1 MATATETK
9 PKRLGIGEDQQEPTS
24 APGFAQPEDR
34 PWWDEG
40 EDLPDYMPADQ
51 LEPDPETGKS
61 WLWRK
66 VNGSFRGACDRMAMY
81 LGRYAARQRDIERIR
96 EHYAKLRRPFEH
108 AVAQLNYREQEAVAA
123 HEGPLEFIRKAALM
137 FFTDFGDD
145 IVHATG
151 KATKAFPVGIG
162 SLKYKPADDRPRWHD
177 PAAVAWVQEHFAD
190 DFGALA
196 LYLRQKPEVVKA
208 ELKKRVAWQGGKPFF
223 NDPETGEL
231 VPMQVALVDG
241 GEFTWAMYE
250 EPVPAEVI
258 IKIDPAALAED
269 AENTD
274 AVTDAADE

>member
-1 MATATETK
+1 MMAVAETA
-9 PKRLGIGEDQQEPTS
+9 PKRLDSDEPTV

-34 PWWDEG
+34 PWWDED
-40 EDLPDYMPADQ
+40 EDLPDYVPEEQLGPDQ
-51 LEPDPETGKS
+51 ETGRS

-96 EHYAKLRRPFEH
+96 AHYAKLRRPFEH

-137 FFTDFGDD
+137 FYADFGED

-151 KATKAFPVGIG
+151 KATKAFPVGVG
-162 SLKYKPADDRPRWHD
+162 SLKYKPAEDRARWHD

-196 LYLRQKPEVVKA
+196 LYLRQKPEVVKT
-208 ELKKRVAWQGGKPFF
+208 ELKKCVVWQGNAPFF
-223 NDPETGEL
+223 KDEETGEL
-231 VPMQVALVDG
+231 TAMEVALVDDG
-241 GEFTWAMYE
+241 QPVQAMYL
-250 EPVPAEVI
+250 EPVAAEVI
-258 IKIDPAALAED
+258 IKIDPAALADED
-269 AENTD
+269 EEHTD
-274 AVTDAADE
+274 TDAADE